1 MCATALHIK
10 YPSASGPG
18 SAARGGSGDPIS
30 AGSRWWRRETG
41 DSNHISDAAWRRG
54 SVCRRLG
61 EGSIGAAGGAV
72 EQQETPRGK
81 MHVIATPLP
90 AQFAGSG
97 VCWGLREGDK
107 RRGKITRMED
117 TRLEDTDAAGQQRRT
132 AATASINPR
141 RRSNTWR
148 AKLRAQEPECECSL
162 SSSGVDGTGVGVQ
175 GQGHRSGTTD
185 AGQPHHPRGAPVDSK
200 AATSTSQPSLVLG
213 PPGAGGAVQGIHT
226 FQLRSHILDEQGAI
240 QSFQTWGGDAFHHI

>member
-10 YPSASGPG
+10 YPS
-18 SAARGGSGDPIS
+18 
-30 AGSRWWRRETG
+30 
-41 DSNHISDAAWRRG
+41 
-54 SVCRRLG
+54 
-61 EGSIGAAGGAV
+61 
-72 EQQETPRGK
+72 
-81 MHVIATPLP
+81 
-90 AQFAGSG
+90 
-97 VCWGLREGDK
+97 GDK